1 MTKREM
7 FAAVRAGMN
16 ARSDAD
22 EIMVAVERKMRGK
35 PADPMLAVNYS
46 LREAWKR
53 DHGGDASEWDEVAR
67 ASGMVLP

>member
-16 ARSDAD
+16 DRQDAD
-22 EIMVAVERKMRGK
+22 EIMAVVERKMRGK
-35 PADPMLAVNYS
+35 PADPMMATNIV

-53 DHGGDASEWDEVAR
+53 DHGGDASEWDHTAR
-67 ASGMVLP
+67 AGGLVLP